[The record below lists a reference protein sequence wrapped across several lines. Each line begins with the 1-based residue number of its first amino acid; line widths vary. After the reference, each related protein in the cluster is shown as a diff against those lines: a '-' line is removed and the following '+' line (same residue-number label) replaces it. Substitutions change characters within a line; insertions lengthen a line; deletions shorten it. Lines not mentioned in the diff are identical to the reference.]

1 MTEEIKIALIVAI
14 PPTLLALASLIT
26 SMRHREQDKADH
38 AELHLQI
45 NSRMDEL
52 LELTRKDS
60 FREGKDSR

>member
-1 MTEEIKIALIVAI
+1 VTEAVNIAMIVAI

-26 SMRHREQDKADH
+26 TMRHREQDKADH

-52 LELTRKDS
+52 LKLTRKDS